1 MVNPFPYSLDN
12 KRSHTLSYLLRT
24 RSPHRVGKAA
34 VDAGFSCPNLDGT
47 RGRGGCSYCRSGGTE
62 FTESAALP
70 VREQLERE
78 LSRIRRKWPD
88 AGAIAYF
95 QSHTNTHAPI
105 SRLRAL
111 FTEAL
116 AVPGICGLSVA
127 TRADCL
133 PPDVLDLLTEL
144 NGKTDL
150 TVELGL
156 QTIHEETANRIH
168 RCHSYAEFL
177 SAYRAL
183 TERGIRVCIHLING
197 LPGET
202 EDMMLETA
210 SAVGL
215 LRPGGVKIHLL
226 HVLSGTRLA
235 REWENG
241 AVPTLTR
248 EEYIRIVCRQLLRL
262 PPETVVE
269 RLTGDGAKE
278 FLLAP
283 LWSRD
288 KIAVLGGID
297 RFLAEHNLC
306 QGCLF

>member
-1 MVNPFPYSLDN
+1 M
-12 KRSHTLSYLLRT
+12 
-24 RSPHRVGKAA
+24 
-34 VDAGFSCPNLDGT
+34 
-47 RGRGGCSYCRSGGTE
+47 
-62 FTESAALP
+62 
-70 VREQLERE
+70 
-78 LSRIRRKWPD
+78 
-88 AGAIAYF
+88 
-95 QSHTNTHAPI
+95 
-105 SRLRAL
+105 
-111 FTEAL
+111 
-116 AVPGICGLSVA
+116 
-127 TRADCL
+127 
-133 PPDVLDLLTEL
+133 
-144 NGKTDL
+144 
-150 TVELGL
+150 
-156 QTIHEETANRIH
+156 
-168 RCHSYAEFL
+168 
-177 SAYRAL
+177 
-183 TERGIRVCIHLING
+183 CIHLING

-241 AVPTLTR
+241 AVPTLAR